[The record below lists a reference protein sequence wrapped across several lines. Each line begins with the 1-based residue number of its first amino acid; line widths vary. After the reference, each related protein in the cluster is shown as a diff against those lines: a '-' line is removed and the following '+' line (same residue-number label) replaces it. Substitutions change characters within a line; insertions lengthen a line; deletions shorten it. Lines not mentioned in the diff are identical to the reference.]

1 MAIFRVTSHG
11 LIYVSKQIIK
21 NQIQIL
27 MWKAAIT
34 DMTELRESRDVVL
47 MCRLKFKYFCLGY
60 HLPTLQPKSMSMTF
74 ASKKLSV
81 LRLI

>member
-1 MAIFRVTSHG
+1 MAIFRLINQW

-34 DMTELRESRDVVL
+34 DMTELRESRDIL

-60 HLPTLQPKSMSMTF
+60 HLPTLQPKSTSMTF
-74 ASKKLSV
+74 A
-81 LRLI
+81 

>member
-1 MAIFRVTSHG
+1 MAIFRLISQR

-34 DMTELRESRDVVL
+34 DIIEHRESRDVL
-47 MCRLKFKYFCLGY
+47 MCRLKFKYCCLGY
-60 HLPTLQPKSMSMTF
+60 HLPTLQPKSMLMTF
-74 ASKKLSV
+74 TSKNPVS

>member
-1 MAIFRVTSHG
+1 MAIFRVTSHW

-21 NQIQIL
+21 NQIL

-60 HLPTLQPKSMSMTF
+60 HLPTLQPKSMSVTF